1 MNLLETDRLEECI
14 GRIEYMTGNLLHT
27 DALHA
32 CFRQYTPDLLVVV
45 QSYSCCKNILKKGG
59 MQAAHRPF
67 LIVTEELS
75 QNDLALSL
83 GNLAFLEQPTST
95 EDHLFIADLSCL
107 GNLSY

>member
-1 MNLLETDRLEECI
+1 
-14 GRIEYMTGNLLHT
+14 
-27 DALHA
+27 
-32 CFRQYTPDLLVVV
+32 
-45 QSYSCCKNILKKGG
+45 

-83 GNLAFLEQPTST
+83 GNLAFLEQPSST
-95 EDHLFIADLSCL
+95 EDYLFVANLSCL

>member
-1 MNLLETDRLEECI
+1 
-14 GRIEYMTGNLLHT
+14 
-27 DALHA
+27 
-32 CFRQYTPDLLVVV
+32 
-45 QSYSCCKNILKKGG
+45 
-59 MQAAHRPF
+59 MQPAHRPF